1 MNFQTGESITANQ
14 NIVAFY
20 SLEKEEILGDVP
32 FDDFMSEISK
42 KELHEFDAL
51 HFYFDGLSEEEIE
64 SLNQKFPS
72 RMG

>member
-1 MNFQTGESITANQ
+1 
-14 NIVAFY
+14 
-20 SLEKEEILGDVP
+20 
-32 FDDFMSEISK
+32 MSEISK